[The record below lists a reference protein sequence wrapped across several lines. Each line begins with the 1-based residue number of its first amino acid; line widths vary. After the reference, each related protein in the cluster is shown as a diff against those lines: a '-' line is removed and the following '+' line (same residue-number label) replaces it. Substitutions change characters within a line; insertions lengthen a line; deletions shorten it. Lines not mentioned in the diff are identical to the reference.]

1 MDAAL
6 TEQILKLVDVLLEA
20 ELQAKRLLQNARAH
34 RLSFGLTYNYI
45 DDDIKHLIG
54 RLRYMQLMA
63 ERHNPPMDPPTQ
75 P

>member
-6 TEQILKLVDVLLEA
+6 TEQILKLVDALLET
-20 ELQAKRLLQNARAH
+20 ESQAKRLLQTAREH

-45 DDDIKHLIG
+45 DDDIKQIIGHLHC
-54 RLRYMQLMA
+54 MQLMA
-63 ERHNPPMDPPTQ
+63 ERHNAPTDPPTQ